1 MAHFVLTLIFFIMF
15 ELQTI
20 TAKDAWHSLENSKG
34 FPHCQIIIEH
44 VNKSKQAFF
53 CGITASHGR
62 DQANTELVA
71 YFQHVGLWYGN
82 LHAFV
87 TMQAKVVEERGKR
100 RDKCSKFEPPAIR
113 INKGLLSVIFLSL
126 RTNTSY
132 TNRYHSIKCLAARM
146 WKKPH
151 KLQWNAF
158 KKEHFTRYIT

>member
-1 MAHFVLTLIFFIMF
+1 MAHFVLTLTFFILF

-71 YFQHVGLWYGN
+71 YFEHVGLWYRN
-82 LHAFV
+82 LHAFL
-87 TMQAKVVEERGKR
+87 TMQAKVVEERAR
-100 RDKCSKFEPPAIR
+100 QRHDKCSKLEPSEIR
-113 INKGLLSVIFLSL
+113 INKGFLSVFFLSL
-126 RTNTSY
+126 RTNTNY
-132 TNRYHSIKCLAARM
+132 TNPYHSIKCLAARM
-146 WKKPH
+146 WKKP
-151 KLQWNAF
+151 KGFNEMRLKRNILPG
-158 KKEHFTRYIT
+158 T